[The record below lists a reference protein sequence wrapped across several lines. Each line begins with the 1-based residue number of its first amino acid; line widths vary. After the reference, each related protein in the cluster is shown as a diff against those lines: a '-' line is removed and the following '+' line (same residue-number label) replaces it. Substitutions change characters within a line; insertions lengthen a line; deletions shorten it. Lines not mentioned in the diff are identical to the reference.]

1 MSEYQFRSLG
11 QICSLIKDGTH
22 GTHPR
27 QRDGIPLISAKDVQD
42 GKVTISSD
50 TSRISRE
57 EYDTIHR
64 TYEIKEGDLLISLVG
79 SIGRC
84 ALVTRNHGTFSAQR
98 SVGILRSDRS
108 ILDPKYLYHATCDN
122 QFQQQLLS
130 RSKSTAQAG
139 VYLGELAQCS
149 ISLPPLPEQKKIAEI
164 LSGIDNLAKAK
175 EKSLFKCKKFLHAKI
190 LGEYSDASRSHRHRV
205 SLAELAQEVKR
216 GPSLATNS
224 EKKGIRYI
232 TSGNIADGKICLE
245 RDNKFLDGFQSIGT
259 CTIKA
264 NDLVLNCVNSSAKI
278 GESAIFDCSEHCI
291 TGFNNFAITLF
302 PHLSN
307 PHYIYYWTT
316 SADFKSQVRTT
327 IKDAINQ
334 VSFSKKDLHKFAI
347 YLPDLVEQNLVATE
361 LDSIKKICDKKNQEL
376 IALKNLK
383 SGISSLL
390 LSGRKRVSI

>member
-1 MSEYQFRSLG
+1 MSEYQLLSLG

-27 QRDGIPLISAKDVQD
+27 PKDGIPLISAKDVRD
-42 GKVTISSD
+42 GRITISSD

-57 EYDTIHR
+57 EYETIHR
-64 TYEIKEGDLLISLVG
+64 AYEIKEGDLLISLVG

-108 ILDPKYLYHATCDN
+108 KVDPKYLYHATCDD

-164 LSGIDNLAKAK
+164 LSGIDHLAKAK
-175 EKSLFKCKKFLHAKI
+175 EKSLFKCKKLLLAKI
-190 LGEYSDASRSHRHRV
+190 LGEYSDTSRSHLHRI

-245 RDNKFLDGFQSIGT
+245 RDNKFLDGFQGIDT

-264 NDLVLNCVNSSAKI
+264 SDLVLNCVNSSAKI
-278 GESAIFDCSEHCI
+278 GESAIFNCSEHCI

-302 PHLSN
+302 PHLCN
-307 PHYIYYWTT
+307 PRYVYYWTT
-316 SADFKSQVRTT
+316 STDFKSQVRTI
-327 IKDAINQ
+327 IKDAIHQ
-334 VSFSKKDLHKFAI
+334 VSFSKKDLREFAI
-347 YLPDLVEQNLVATE
+347 YLPDLVEQDLVASE
-361 LDSIKKICDKKNQEL
+361 LDSIQRVCDKKNQEL